1 MEEFEQKILELIEE
15 REKNLFEIERTLF
28 TKRYKLSQI
37 HFEIFAVQSITMI
50 YAIWEGFGQR
60 AFQLYISK
68 LNSLNVDFKDFNS
81 EIKTFHLENTF
92 KQFNEYPQKEQKKYA
107 FFEDLYIFNR
117 QDKHNLYPKINTQSN
132 LGFKTLNVILKALCL
147 EPFTEWH
154 TYQYPNQS
162 LEAQLKMFLEYRNGI
177 AHGGDISSNE
187 KVTQAIYTKYKDLV
201 VTLMYAIM
209 YKMIDGLNNESYKI
223 TQGSDLSIE

>member
-15 REKNLFEIERTLF
+15 RERNLFEIERTLF

-50 YAIWEGFGQR
+50 YAIWEGYTQR
-60 AFQLYISK
+60 AFQLYISE
-68 LNSLNVDFKDFNS
+68 LNSLNMNFNEFNN
-81 EIKTFHLENTF
+81 EIKTFHLENQF
-92 KQFNEYPQKEQKKYA
+92 KQFNEYPRKDTRKYA
-107 FFEDLYIFNR
+107 FFDALFNFNR

-132 LGFKTLNVILKALCL
+132 LGFDTLNSILKAFKL
-147 EPFTEWH
+147 ELFTKWH
-154 TYQYPNQS
+154 TYPSQS
-162 LEAQLKMFLEYRNGI
+162 LEDQLTMFLEYRNGI

-187 KVTQAIYTKYKDLV
+187 KVTQDIYIKYKNLV

-209 YKMIDGLNNESYKI
+209 DKMIEGLKSQSYKK
-223 TQGSDLSIE
+223 QN

>member
-50 YAIWEGFGQR
+50 YAIWEGYTQR
-60 AFQLYISK
+60 AFQLYISE
-68 LNSLNVDFKDFNS
+68 LNSLDMNFNEFNN
-81 EIKTFHLENTF
+81 EIKTFHLENQF
-92 KQFNEYPQKEQKKYA
+92 KQFNEYPRKDTRKYA
-107 FFEDLYIFNR
+107 FFDALFNFNR

-132 LGFKTLNVILKALCL
+132 LGFDTLNSILKAFKL
-147 EPFTEWH
+147 ELFTKWH
-154 TYQYPNQS
+154 TYTYPSKS
-162 LEAQLKMFLEYRNGI
+162 LEDQLTMFLEYRNGI

-187 KVTQAIYTKYKDLV
+187 KVTQTTGDLFQ
-201 VTLMYAIM
+201 L
-209 YKMIDGLNNESYKI
+209 GF
-223 TQGSDLSIE
+223 